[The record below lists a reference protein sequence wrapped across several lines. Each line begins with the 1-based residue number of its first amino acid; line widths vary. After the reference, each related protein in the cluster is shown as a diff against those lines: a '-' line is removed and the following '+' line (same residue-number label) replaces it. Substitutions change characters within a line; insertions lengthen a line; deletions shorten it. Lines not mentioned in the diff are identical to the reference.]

1 MRVSLLFTIDQ
12 SMKWQGR
19 ESSQNVDDRRKG
31 TTAKKVGA
39 GLGIGSILIVIIG
52 LLLGQDPAQL
62 LSQFQGSGSEA
73 TEAGGVQQAGSADD
87 ELAAF
92 VGVVLKDTEDVWDK
106 VFAEQLNREYAHPQL
121 VLFTDQDRSACGYA
135 SSATGPFYCPADQ
148 KVYID
153 LGFYQE
159 LKSRFGA
166 SGDFAMAY
174 VVAHEV
180 AHHVQNLLGIT
191 GQVSQQQARMSEEK
205 ANDLS
210 VRLELQA
217 DFLAGVWVHHA
228 QKMKNFLEEGDL
240 EEALGAAQA
249 IGDDRIQMRSRGY
262 VVPESFTHGSSEQ
275 RMRWLTKGLK
285 TGDMA
290 QGDTFAARQL

>member
-1 MRVSLLFTIDQ
+1 
-12 SMKWQGR
+12 MKWEGR
-19 ESSQNVDDRRKG
+19 ESSKNVDDRRKG
-31 TTAKKVGA
+31 TTARKVGT

-52 LLLGQDPAQL
+52 LLLGEDPGQL
-62 LSQFQGSGSEA
+62 LSQFQGGGA
-73 TEAGGVQQAGSADD
+73 TTTESSGVQQAGTPED
-87 ELAAF
+87 ELAEF
-92 VGVVLKDTEDVWDK
+92 VGIVLKDTEDVWDK
-106 VFAEQLNREYAHPQL
+106 LFVEQLGRQYSHPTL

-159 LKSRFGA
+159 MKSRFGA
-166 SGDFAMAY
+166 TGDFAMAY
-174 VVAHEV
+174 VVSHEV
-180 AHHVQNLLGIT
+180 SHHVQNLLGIT
-191 GQVSQQQARMSEEK
+191 SEVSQQQARMSK
-205 ANDLS
+205 SAANDLS

-217 DFLAGVWVHHA
+217 DFLAGVWIHHA

-240 EEALGAAQA
+240 QEALGAAHA

-262 VVPESFTHGSSEQ
+262 VVPESFTHGTSEQ
-275 RMRWLTKGLK
+275 RMRWLTLGMK
-285 TGDMA
+285 TGDLR